1 MLEGDVWY
9 FTGVTSLTSDASN
22 IGFILT
28 NARTGEYKFYSVK
41 GAEEHSAMGTAEGE
55 VQETRYTA
63 SFPSLIN
70 IRGEAT
76 YLMVLKDSGARVK
89 LYAMVNVEQ
98 FNIVATGETQ
108 QEAKAAYI
116 EKLIENGVIEGAID
130 QAPTDNVTEMTVTI
144 NAITPVTT
152 AGESYLYLRG
162 TDTEGKVVLLK
173 KKIADDERVL
183 FLSVGDTV
191 SLTAVPTDTEDVY
204 ILQDLK

>member
-1 MLEGDVWY
+1 
-9 FTGVTSLTSDASN
+9 
-22 IGFILT
+22 
-28 NARTGEYKFYSVK
+28 KFYSVK
-41 GAEEHSAMGTAEGE
+41 GAEEHSAMGAAEGE

-76 YLMVLKDSGARVK
+76 YIMVLKDSGARVK

-116 EKLIENGVIEGAID
+116 EKLIENGVIEGAVD
-130 QAPTDNVTEMTVTI
+130 QAPTDDVKEMTVEI

-162 TDTEGKVVLLK
+162 TVAEDAEVAKGTVVLLK
-173 KKIADDERVL
+173 KKIADDESVL
-183 FLSVGDTV
+183 FLAVGDVIRTTV
-191 SLTAVPTDTEDVY
+191 SPTDASGVY
-204 ILQDLK
+204 TLLTFEK